1 MVVGSQRSG
10 GNILGSVYVFTRSG
24 PAGSWQEAAQ
34 LNATDGEN
42 SWGWNPKVSGDVV
55 IAGDPDTG
63 DGTRPGVVYVFV
75 KPALGWT
82 GMTETAR
89 LVPSTTSSTPI
100 GFGTSTDIAGSVIAV
115 GARSDGGGQGR
126 GYVFVEPPGGWSGTL
141 TEDAVLAPS
150 VSTLQ
155 LGAYRGVVT
164 DGDTVVLRPASNFSS
179 NTGLYFYQKPALGWS
194 GTLTENA
201 YKALWGDIDLDAG
214 TLIVNR
220 FRAAGD
226 DSEDVLLFERP
237 ASGIWTS
244 TLVPTESIPHEDT
257 GQRVDASLDG
267 STAVIGQY
275 VYVASGPTLPVLT
288 VTKGDTPDPVV
299 VNGDL
304 TYTIIVQNNG
314 PGDVTEV
321 RATDTLPAG
330 VIYNGSSPAG
340 DCTVDSIVGGVTIV
354 SCTMRDLPEGDL
366 TSVQLNVTAPGIT
379 GQITNTVTV
388 DATGISA
395 PVIANENTDVVDAAS
410 DLEVILFDHDPE
422 PVSAGSTLGYFV
434 DVINNG
440 PSDATAVTVTVGLP
454 SGTTFIDAVARNA
467 LGQTI
472 IGACVESSSIV
483 CDMGTVEAGGTV
495 EVDVNVTAPTTAGI
509 VTNTANV
516 VSAVAD
522 PGPGPNTAT
531 DQVTVVVDGV
541 DITDSVNAPGDFL
554 LDFGMVE
561 VGSSVAGTIT
571 VTNNRADPVT
581 VTVSPT
587 LTMPFSNAT
596 NTCAGSDLPAGVS
609 CEVSVLF
616 EPTQSDV
623 GGTLSDTFELDVGG
637 TTVPFTVT
645 GKAVE
650 FQADLNIT
658 FFARPSV
665 SFPTVTQYDIHI
677 KNEGPDDA
685 EGFYMTL
692 DLPFQAVGPAL
703 FSGDP
708 IGDLLECT
716 NTILGT
722 GRQLFHCDLP
732 SPEIFPEGVTAN
744 LSVGVNRS
752 GTLGPATLTV
762 GAATDDPNLSNNTR
776 DIDVPNTDNN
786 GSGGR
791 SIECWPTIDD
801 TSSPQSRGQNGIFYI
816 GMTSLLLWGWSR
828 SRRRKV
834 RTRR

>member
-1 MVVGSQRSG
+1 V
-10 GNILGSVYVFTRSG
+10 
-24 PAGSWQEAAQ
+24 A
-34 LNATDGEN
+34 
-42 SWGWNPKVSGDVV
+42 
-55 IAGDPDTG
+55 
-63 DGTRPGVVYVFV
+63 
-75 KPALGWT
+75 
-82 GMTETAR
+82 
-89 LVPSTTSSTPI
+89 
-100 GFGTSTDIAGSVIAV
+100 IAGSTIVV
-115 GARSDGGGQGR
+115 GARSDGGGVGK
-126 GYVFVEPPGGWSGTL
+126 GYVFVEPPGTGWNGTL
-141 TEDAVLAPS
+141 RPTAVLSPS
-150 VSTLQ
+150 VTTNPALR
-155 LGAYRGVVT
+155 LGDYRGAAT
-164 DGDTVVLRPASNFSS
+164 DGETVVLRSFSS
-179 NTGLYFYQKPALGWS
+179 NGTGA
-194 GTLTENA
+194 
-201 YKALWGDIDLDAG
+201 DLDAG

-220 FRAAGD
+220 FRATGD
-226 DSEDVLLFERP
+226 DSEDVLVFEKP
-237 ASGIWTS
+237 GTGWTNAL
-244 TLVPTESIPHEDT
+244 TPTDSSPHET
-257 GQRVDASLDG
+257 SGQRVDASLDG

-275 VYVASGPTLPVLT
+275 VYVSSTPTSPVLQ
-288 VTKGDTPDPVV
+288 VTKSDNVDPVV
-299 VNGDL
+299 VDGDL

-314 PGDVTEV
+314 PGGVTEV
-321 RATDTLPAG
+321 TATDTLPAG

-340 DCTVDSIVGGVTIV
+340 DCTVDSIVGDVTIV
-354 SCTMRDLPEGDL
+354 GCTLRDLPAGDS

-388 DATGISA
+388 DAIGIPA

-410 DLEVILFDHDPE
+410 DLEIILFDHDPE

-440 PSDATAVTVTVGLP
+440 PSDAPAVTVTVGLP
-454 SGTTFIDAVARNA
+454 PGMTFIDAVARNA

-472 IGACVESSSIV
+472 IGACVESSSVV
-483 CDMGTVEAGGTV
+483 CDMGTVVAGDTV

-509 VTNTANV
+509 VTNTSNV

-541 DITDSVNAPGDFL
+541 DITDSINAPGDFL

-571 VTNNRADPVT
+571 VTNDRADPVT

-587 LTMPFSNAT
+587 LTLPFSNAT
-596 NTCAGSDLPAGVS
+596 NTCAGADLPGLGNS

-623 GGTLSDTFELDVGG
+623 GGTLSDTFQLDVGG
-637 TTVPFTVT
+637 TTVPFAVT

-665 SFPTVTQYDIHI
+665 SLPTVTQYDIHI

-692 DLPFQAVGPAL
+692 DLPFQASGPEL
-703 FSGDP
+703 FTGDP
-708 IGDLLECT
+708 IGDQLECT

-744 LSVGVNRS
+744 LTVGVNRL

-786 GSGGR
+786 GSGGS
-791 SIECWPTIDD
+791 SILCLPTIDD
-801 TSSPQSRGQNGIFYI
+801 TSSPQSRGSNGIFYI